1 MKYSSPYY
9 GVDPKKTIYL
19 ASNDNPYN
27 IPEDIQKEIAKALNY
42 TNRYPLVYNVELEEK
57 ISKRHGLKPDNIILG
72 AGSDELLTLLALKYI
87 NAGDNT
93 IMCRPSF
100 KRYKDI
106 TEFVGGT
113 CREIEHKNFF
123 HDLEAM
129 ANAID
134 ENTKIVFICNPNNPT
149 GTLHTID
156 EIESFIKTIPTNVLV
171 VVDESCF
178 DFVFPKDTNSSI
190 ELISKYN
197 NLIVLR
203 TLSKYYALAG
213 LRIGYAISNP
223 QVIDEIDSVK
233 SPYNV
238 SSIAQKAAKIML
250 DATEFTDKY
259 YNEVQTEK
267 QLYYDNLKE
276 LNLEY
281 IPSHSNYIFIKFG
294 ENCAEWCKKLK
305 DMNVIVRNCAIF
317 GYPEYVRIS
326 IGSNHENRYLLNVLT
341 EMINWDY

>member
-1 MKYSSPYY
+1 MRYSSPYY

-19 ASNDNPYN
+19 ASNDNPYS
-27 IPEDIQKEIAKALNY
+27 IPENVQKKLFKTLNN
-42 TNRYPLVYNVELEEK
+42 TNRYPMVYNVELE
-57 ISKRHGLKPDNIILG
+57 SKLAKKHNVKPENVILA

-93 IMCRPSF
+93 IMCKPSF
-100 KRYKDI
+100 LRYKQV
-106 TEFVGGT
+106 TEFVGGE
-113 CREIEHKNFF
+113 CKLVENKDFYHHLK
-123 HDLEAM
+123 AM
-129 ANAID
+129 AENID

-149 GTLHTID
+149 GTLLTTD
-156 EIESFIKTIPTNVLV
+156 EIEAFIKTISKEVLV

-178 DFVFPKDTNSSI
+178 DFVYPKDTKSSI
-190 ELISKYN
+190 ELVNKYSN
-197 NLIVLR
+197 VIVLR
-203 TLSKYYALAG
+203 TFSKYYALAG
-213 LRIGYAISNP
+213 LRIGYAISNEER
-223 QVIDEIDSVK
+223 INEIDSVK

-238 SSIAQKAAKIML
+238 SSIAQEAANLML
-250 DATEFTDKY
+250 DETGFTDKY
-259 YNEVQTEK
+259 YLEVQKEK

-276 LNLEY
+276 LNLEF

-294 ENCAEWCKKLK
+294 ENCEEWCKKLK
-305 DMNVIVRNCAIF
+305 ELNVIVRNCAIF

>member
-27 IPEDIQKEIAKALNY
+27 IPDEVQMKLAKTLNN
-42 TNRYPLVYNVELEEK
+42 TNRYPMVYHNELENK
-57 ISKRHGLKPDNIILG
+57 LAKKHNIKPENLILG

-93 IMCRPSF
+93 IMCKPSF
-100 KRYKDI
+100 LRYKEV
-106 TEFVGGT
+106 TEYVGGK
-113 CREIEHKNFF
+113 CKLIDHKNFY
-123 HDLEAM
+123 HDLKAM
-129 ANAID
+129 DESID

-149 GTLHTID
+149 GTMLQCD
-156 EIESFIKTIPTNVLV
+156 EIDAFIKIVPKDVLV

-178 DFVFPKDTNSSI
+178 DFVYPKGTKSCI
-190 ELISKYN
+190 ELVDKYT

-203 TLSKYYALAG
+203 TFSKYYALAG
-213 LRIGYAISNP
+213 LRIGYAVSNKER
-223 QVIDEIDSVK
+223 IEEIDSVK

-238 SSIAQKAAKIML
+238 SSIAQEAANLML
-250 DATEFTDKY
+250 GETDFTDKY
-259 YNEVQTEK
+259 YLEVQKEK
-267 QLYYDNLKE
+267 QLYYDNFKE

-294 ENCAEWCKKLK
+294 DNCKEWCKKLK
-305 DMNVIVRNCAIF
+305 DLNVIVRNCDIF

>member
-19 ASNDNPYN
+19 ASNDNPYS
-27 IPEDIQKEIAKALNY
+27 IPEKVQKKLAKTLNN
-42 TNRYPLVYNVELEEK
+42 TNRYPMVYNVELEDK
-57 ISKRHGLKPDNIILG
+57 LSRIHGLKSDNIILG

-93 IMCRPSF
+93 IMCRPSSQ
-100 KRYKDI
+100 RYKEI
-106 TEFVGGT
+106 TEFVGGI
-113 CREIEHKNFF
+113 CKQVEHKNFY
-123 HDLEAM
+123 HDLDAM
-129 ANAID
+129 AQAID
-134 ENTKIVFICNPNNPT
+134 DNTKIVFISNPNNPT
-149 GTLHTID
+149 GTLLSVD
-156 EIESFIKTIPTNVLV
+156 DIEAFIKTVPSNVLV

-178 DFVFPKDTNSSI
+178 DFVFPKETKSSI

-197 NLIVLR
+197 NLIILR

-223 QVIDEIDSVK
+223 KVTDEIDSVK

-238 SSIAQKAAKIML
+238 SSIAQEAAILML
-250 DATEFTDKY
+250 GETGFTEKY

-281 IPSHSNYIFIKFG
+281 IPSHSNYIFVKFG
-294 ENCAEWCKKLK
+294 DNCAEWCKKLK
-305 DMNVIVRNCAIF
+305 DLNVIVRHCAIF